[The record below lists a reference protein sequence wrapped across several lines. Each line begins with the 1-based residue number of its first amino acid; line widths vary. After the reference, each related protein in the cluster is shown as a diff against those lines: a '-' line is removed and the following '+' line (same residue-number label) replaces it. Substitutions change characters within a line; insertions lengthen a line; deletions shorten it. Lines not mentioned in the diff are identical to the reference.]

1 MLATRRLDALNAG
14 MTHYFTGKPCKGG
27 HVAARLTSNGTCVEC
42 NLDHGKK
49 WRSANPS
56 RPDTRK
62 NRTRDRAK
70 ANAAMA
76 IWREKNRESLRA
88 ASREWYA
95 ANPDKRRVK
104 EQARRARAR
113 KAEGKFTVAD
123 IERITKAQNGLCACC
138 RKDRKLTI
146 DHIVPLSKG
155 GSNWPSNI
163 QMLCSPCNTRKNDKD
178 PVEFMRSMEQ
188 QTQG

>member
-1 MLATRRLDALNAG
+1 MHSSRSEAKASDA
-14 MTHYFTGKPCKGG
+14 MFYFTGKPCKSG
-27 HVAARLTSNGTCVEC
+27 HVSSRLASNGNCTEC
-42 NLDHGKK
+42 NLVYGQK
-49 WRSANPS
+49 WRDANPTP
-56 RPDTRK
+56 PDTRK
-62 NRTRDRAK
+62 GRVRDRSK
-70 ANAAMA
+70 VNTTMA
-76 IWREKNRESLRA
+76 VWRESNREGLRA

-113 KAEGKFTVAD
+113 KAEGKFSLAD
-123 IERITKAQNGLCACC
+123 VERITKGQNGLCACC
-138 RKDRKLTI
+138 GSSRKLTI

-163 QMLCSPCNTRKNDKD
+163 QMLCSPCNTRKKDRD

-188 QTQG
+188 QT